1 MKCRLYLINEYDTM
15 IKFCRFLNAA
25 VLSAALIF
33 VTFDNLKAQDIS
45 KDIRKLAQ
53 TMYYMNRYYLDTV
66 NFTQISDEAVSA
78 MMKKLD
84 PHSAFIS
91 AKDVKAMN
99 EPLEGNFD
107 GIGIEFAIINDSLS
121 VQNVIAG
128 GPSEKVGLR
137 TGDKIVSVDGE
148 AISATNLDIPRVHKY
163 LRGPKGSRV
172 ELGIFRRGVPEIL
185 DYTVVRDKIPI
196 NSIDSHYLT
205 PDNILYI
212 RLTRFAATSYN
223 ELIDVLRGLSRKPSG
238 IILDLRSNVGGYLTA
253 ALMIANEFLDK
264 GEMILYTEGLR
275 SPRKMEYADGRG
287 VLKDIKTA
295 VLIDENSASASEIVS
310 GALQDWD
317 RATIIGRKSFGKGLV
332 QQQLPLEDGS
342 VIRLTVA
349 RYHTPSGRVIQAP
362 YEMGDAAGYYKN
374 FYERYK
380 RGEYFSKD
388 SIQLPDSL
396 KYQTLR
402 LKRTVYGGGGIMPDI
417 FIPADTSFYT
427 QFYGELVRKGIITD
441 FANDYSDKHR
451 DELVSKYKDY
461 NTFIEKYN
469 VTDDLFG
476 QFLLYAEKKGAKP
489 KEGQLEIS
497 GNEIKRF
504 IKSLVVRNLYG
515 FNWFIEYLNRDDRE
529 VQRALDVIRGKE

>member
-1 MKCRLYLINEYDTM
+1 MCRLYLTNEYDTM
-15 IKFCRFLNAA
+15 IKFSRFLYAA
-25 VLSAALIF
+25 VTLTALSF
-33 VTFDNLKAQDIS
+33 VTFGNLKAQDIS

-148 AISATNLDIPRVHKY
+148 AISGTKLDIPRVHKY

-172 ELGIFRRGVPEIL
+172 ELGIFRKGTPEIL
-185 DYTVVRDKIPI
+185 DYTVIRDKIPL

-212 RLTRFAATSYN
+212 RLTRFAATSYD
-223 ELIDVLRGLSRKPSG
+223 ELIDVLRGLSSKPSG
-238 IILDLRSNVGGYLTA
+238 IILDLRSNGGGYLTA
-253 ALMIANEFLDK
+253 ALMIANEFLDS
-264 GEMILYTEGLR
+264 GEMILYTEGMR

-287 VLKDIKTA
+287 VLRDIKTA

-380 RGEYFSKD
+380 RGEYFSRD
-388 SIQLPDSL
+388 SIQFPDSL

-427 QFYGELVRKGIITD
+427 PFYGELVRKGIITD

-451 DELVSKYKDY
+451 DELAKQYKDY
-461 NTFIEKYN
+461 DTFVERYN
-469 VTDDLFG
+469 VTDNLFE
-476 QFLLYAEKKGAKP
+476 QFLLYAEGKGTKP

-497 GNEIKRF
+497 GDEIKRY
-504 IKSLVVRNLYG
+504 IKSLIVRNLYG
-515 FNWFIEYLNRDDRE
+515 FNRFIEYLNRDDRE
-529 VQRALDVIRGKE
+529 VQRALEVIRGE

>member
-172 ELGIFRRGVPEIL
+172 ELGIFRKGVPEIL

-223 ELIDVLRGLSRKPSG
+223 ELIDVLRGLSCKPSG

-388 SIQLPDSL
+388 SIQLLDSL

-427 QFYGELVRKGIITD
+427 KFYGELVRKGIITD

-476 QFLLYAEKKGAKP
+476 QFLLYAEKKGAKQ

-515 FNWFIEYLNRDDRE
+515 FNRFIEYLNRDDRE

>member
-1 MKCRLYLINEYDTM
+1 MCRLYLTNEYDTM
-15 IKFCRFLNAA
+15 IKFSRFLYAA
-25 VLSAALIF
+25 VLLTALSF
-33 VTFDNLKAQDIS
+33 VTFGNLKAQDIS

-148 AISATNLDIPRVHKY
+148 AISGTKLDIPRVHKY

-172 ELGIFRRGVPEIL
+172 ELGIFRKGTPEIL
-185 DYTVVRDKIPI
+185 DYTVTRDKIPL

-212 RLTRFAATSYN
+212 RLTRFAATSYD
-223 ELIDVLRGLSRKPSG
+223 ELIDVLRGLSSKPSG
-238 IILDLRSNVGGYLTA
+238 IILDLRSNGGGYLTA
-253 ALMIANEFLDK
+253 ALMIANEFLDS
-264 GEMILYTEGLR
+264 GEMILYTEGMR

-287 VLKDIKTA
+287 VLRDIKTA

-380 RGEYFSKD
+380 RGEYFNRD
-388 SIQLPDSL
+388 SIQFPDSL

-427 QFYGELVRKGIITD
+427 PFYGELVRKGIITD

-451 DELVSKYKDY
+451 NELAKQYKDY
-461 NTFIEKYN
+461 DTFVERYN
-469 VTDDLFG
+469 VTDNLFE
-476 QFLLYAEKKGAKP
+476 QFLLYAEGKGTKP

-497 GNEIKRF
+497 GDEIKRY
-504 IKSLVVRNLYG
+504 IKSLIVRNLYG
-515 FNWFIEYLNRDDRE
+515 FNRFIEYLNRDDRE
-529 VQRALDVIRGKE
+529 VQRALEVIRGE

>member
-1 MKCRLYLINEYDTM
+1 MCRLYLTNEYDTM
-15 IKFCRFLNAA
+15 IKFSRFLYAA
-25 VLSAALIF
+25 VLLTALSF
-33 VTFDNLKAQDIS
+33 VTFGNLKAQDIS

-148 AISATNLDIPRVHKY
+148 AISGTKLDIPRVHKY

-172 ELGIFRRGVPEIL
+172 ELGIFRKGTPEIL
-185 DYTVVRDKIPI
+185 DYTVIRDKIPL

-212 RLTRFAATSYN
+212 RLTRFAATSYD
-223 ELIDVLRGLSRKPSG
+223 ELIDVLRGLSSKPSG
-238 IILDLRSNVGGYLTA
+238 IILDLRSNGGGYLTA
-253 ALMIANEFLDK
+253 ALMIANEFLDS
-264 GEMILYTEGLR
+264 GEMILYTEGMR

-287 VLKDIKTA
+287 VLRDIKTA

-380 RGEYFSKD
+380 RGEYFNRD
-388 SIQLPDSL
+388 SIQFPDSL

-427 QFYGELVRKGIITD
+427 PFYGELVRKGIITD

-451 DELVSKYKDY
+451 NELAKQYKDY
-461 NTFIEKYN
+461 DTFVERYN
-469 VTDDLFG
+469 VTDNLFE
-476 QFLLYAEKKGAKP
+476 QFLLYAEGKGTKP

-497 GNEIKRF
+497 GDEIKRY
-504 IKSLVVRNLYG
+504 IKSLIVRNLYG
-515 FNWFIEYLNRDDRE
+515 FNRFIEYLNRDDRE
-529 VQRALDVIRGKE
+529 VQRALEVIRGE

>member
-1 MKCRLYLINEYDTM
+1 M
-15 IKFCRFLNAA
+15 IKFSRFLYAA
-25 VLSAALIF
+25 VTLTALSF
-33 VTFDNLKAQDIS
+33 VTFGNLKAQDIS

-148 AISATNLDIPRVHKY
+148 AISGTKLDIPRVHKY

-172 ELGIFRRGVPEIL
+172 ELGIFRKGTPEIL
-185 DYTVVRDKIPI
+185 DYTVIRDKIPL

-212 RLTRFAATSYN
+212 RLTRFAATSYD
-223 ELIDVLRGLSRKPSG
+223 ELIDVLRGLSSKPSG
-238 IILDLRSNVGGYLTA
+238 IILDLRSNGGGYLTA
-253 ALMIANEFLDK
+253 ALMIANEFLDS
-264 GEMILYTEGLR
+264 GEMILYTEGMR

-287 VLKDIKTA
+287 VLRDIKTA

-380 RGEYFSKD
+380 RGEYFSRD
-388 SIQLPDSL
+388 SIQFPDSL

-427 QFYGELVRKGIITD
+427 PFYGELVRKGIITD

-451 DELVSKYKDY
+451 DELAKQYKDY
-461 NTFIEKYN
+461 DTFVERYN
-469 VTDDLFG
+469 VTDNLFE
-476 QFLLYAEKKGAKP
+476 QFLLYAEGKGTKP

-497 GNEIKRF
+497 GDEIKRY
-504 IKSLVVRNLYG
+504 IKSLIVRNLYG
-515 FNWFIEYLNRDDRE
+515 FNRFIEYLNRDDRE
-529 VQRALDVIRGKE
+529 VQRALEVIRGE